1 MTDYLRTPDT
11 LRDTLLGALVGL
23 ARSTSSEPKT
33 ENTDAVLNAGLRL
46 AAQPDAPAETLQR
59 MLDITRAEKHAVA
72 PNCATCAMPCGN
84 TKDYDLTRLR
94 SAAPAVRQRKLR
106 LAPGGVCPAAVQAAA
121 GRVLPGC
128 TAPGCRRAAGHLPG
142 PVRLFRGLGRRTSGP
157 GDRTDRKALSPVK
170 SARRTR
176 RIYPICFSPKY
187 KTVSG
192 RKSLI
197 SAGKPEFPLPGRLP
211 ERFFALQ
218 ILFPAGFAR
227 FFWKKAL
234 QTNHKKLLYK

>member
-1 MTDYLRTPDT
+1 MTDYLRTPDTPADT

-106 LAPGGVCPAAVQAAA
+106 LLQAVFRLAAQHPDADVQLAIYR
-121 GRVLPGC
+121 G
-128 TAPGCRRAAGHLPG
+128 
-142 PVRLFRGLGRRTSGP
+142 LFRGLGRRTSGP
-157 GDRTDRKALSPVK
+157 GDRTDRKALPPVK

-197 SAGKPEFPLPGRLP
+197 SAGKPEFPVPGRLP

-234 QTNHKKLLYK
+234 QTNRKKLLYK

>member
-1 MTDYLRTPDT
+1 MTDYLRTPDTPADT

-46 AAQPDAPAETLQR
+46 AAQ
-59 MLDITRAEKHAVA
+59 
-72 PNCATCAMPCGN
+72 C
-84 TKDYDLTRLR
+84 
-94 SAAPAVRQRKLR
+94 SARR
-106 LAPGGVCPAAVQAAA
+106 PAAQAAAAA
-121 GRVLPGC
+121 GRVPPGR

-157 GDRTDRKALSPVK
+157 GDRTDRKALPPVK

-187 KTVSG
+187 KTVSD

-197 SAGKPEFPLPGRLP
+197 SAGKPEFPVPGRLP

-234 QTNHKKLLYK
+234 QTNRKKLLYK

>member
-1 MTDYLRTPDT
+1 MTDYLRTPDAPADT

-59 MLDITRAEKHAVA
+59 PYPAAQ
-72 PNCATCAMPCGN
+72 C
-84 TKDYDLTRLR
+84 
-94 SAAPAVRQRKLR
+94 SAR
-106 LAPGGVCPAAVQAAA
+106 CPAAQAAAAA

-157 GDRTDRKALSPVK
+157 SDRTDRKALPPVK
-170 SARRTR
+170 SACRTR

-234 QTNHKKLLYK
+234 QTNRKKLLYK

>member
-1 MTDYLRTPDT
+1 MTDYLRTPDTPADT

-46 AAQPDAPAETLQR
+46 AAQPDTPAETLQR

-84 TKDYDLTRLR
+84 TKDYDLTRLC
-94 SAAPAVRQRKLR
+94 SAR
-106 LAPGGVCPAAVQAAA
+106 CPAAQAAAAA

-157 GDRTDRKALSPVK
+157 GDRTDRKSLPPVK

-211 ERFFALQ
+211 EHFFALQ

-234 QTNHKKLLYK
+234 QTNRKKLLYK

>member
-1 MTDYLRTPDT
+1 
-11 LRDTLLGALVGL
+11 
-23 ARSTSSEPKT
+23 
-33 ENTDAVLNAGLRL
+33 
-46 AAQPDAPAETLQR
+46 
-59 MLDITRAEKHAVA
+59 
-72 PNCATCAMPCGN
+72 
-84 TKDYDLTRLR
+84 
-94 SAAPAVRQRKLR
+94 
-106 LAPGGVCPAAVQAAA
+106 
-121 GRVLPGC
+121 LP
-128 TAPGCRRAAGHLPG
+128 
-142 PVRLFRGLGRRTSGP
+142 
-157 GDRTDRKALSPVK
+157 PVK

-192 RKSLI
+192 RESLI

-234 QTNHKKLLYK
+234 QTNRKKLLYK

>member
-1 MTDYLRTPDT
+1 MTDYLRTPDTPADT

-94 SAAPAVRQRKLR
+94 SAAPAVRQR
-106 LAPGGVCPAAVQAAA
+106 
-121 GRVLPGC
+121 GC
-128 TAPGCRRAAGHLPG
+128 CRPCSAWLHSTRMPTCSWPFTGACSPF
-142 PVRLFRGLGRRTSGP
+142 PRTG
-157 GDRTDRKALSPVK
+157 TK
-170 SARRTR
+170 SFWTR
-176 RIYPICFSPKY
+176 
-187 KTVSG
+187 
-192 RKSLI
+192 
-197 SAGKPEFPLPGRLP
+197 
-211 ERFFALQ
+211 
-218 ILFPAGFAR
+218 
-227 FFWKKAL
+227 
-234 QTNHKKLLYK
+234 

>member
-1 MTDYLRTPDT
+1 MTDYLRTPDTPADT

-94 SAAPAVRQRKLR
+94 SAAP
-106 LAPGGVCPAAVQAAA
+106 
-121 GRVLPGC
+121 
-128 TAPGCRRAAGHLPG
+128 GCRRAAGHLPG

-157 GDRTDRKALSPVK
+157 GDRTDRKALPPVK

-197 SAGKPEFPLPGRLP
+197 SAGKPEFPVPGRLP

-234 QTNHKKLLYK
+234 QTNRKKLLYK

>member
-1 MTDYLRTPDT
+1 MTDYLRTPDTPADT

-72 PNCATCAMPCGN
+72 PQLCH
-84 TKDYDLTRLR
+84 LR
-94 SAAPAVRQRKLR
+94 HALRQHKGLRPYPAAQCSAR
-106 LAPGGVCPAAVQAAA
+106 CPAAQAAAAA

-128 TAPGCRRAAGHLPG
+128 TASGCRRAAGHLPG

-157 GDRTDRKALSPVK
+157 GDRTDRKALPPVK

-197 SAGKPEFPLPGRLP
+197 SAGKPEFPVPGRLP

-234 QTNHKKLLYK
+234 QTNRKKLLYK

>member
-1 MTDYLRTPDT
+1 MTDYLRTPDTPADT

-84 TKDYDLTRLR
+84 TKDYDLTQLR

-106 LAPGGVCPAAVQAAA
+106 LLQAVFCLAAQHPDADVQLAIYRGLFAFSEDWDEELLDPVIAQTEKLCRRETGISAPRTAA
-121 GRVLPGC
+121 GTFLCIADPVS
-128 TAPGCRRAAGHLPG
+128 CRFCEIFLE
-142 PVRLFRGLGRRTSGP
+142 
-157 GDRTDRKALSPVK
+157 K
-170 SARRTR
+170 
-176 RIYPICFSPKY
+176 
-187 KTVSG
+187 
-192 RKSLI
+192 
-197 SAGKPEFPLPGRLP
+197 
-211 ERFFALQ
+211 
-218 ILFPAGFAR
+218 GF
-227 FFWKKAL
+227 
-234 QTNHKKLLYK
+234 TNEPQKIII

>member
-1 MTDYLRTPDT
+1 MTDYLRTPDTPAGT

-106 LAPGGVCPAAVQAAA
+106 LLQAVFCLAAQHPDADVQLAIYRGLFAFSEDWDEELLDPVIAQTEKLAA
-121 GRVLPGC
+121 GKICTPHTPHLPDLFLSEVQNCLRSEIPDFCRETGIS
-128 TAPGCRRAAGHLPG
+128 APRTAAGTFLCIAD
-142 PVRLFRGLGRRTSGP
+142 PVS
-157 GDRTDRKALSPVK
+157 
-170 SARRTR
+170 
-176 RIYPICFSPKY
+176 C
-187 KTVSG
+187 
-192 RKSLI
+192 
-197 SAGKPEFPLPGRLP
+197 
-211 ERFFALQ
+211 RFCEIFLEK
-218 ILFPAGFAR
+218 GF
-227 FFWKKAL
+227 
-234 QTNHKKLLYK
+234 TNEPQKIII

>member
-1 MTDYLRTPDT
+1 MTDYLRTPDTPADT

-106 LAPGGVCPAAVQAAA
+106 LLQAVFCLAAQHPDADVQLAIY
-121 GRVLPGC
+121 
-128 TAPGCRRAAGHLPG
+128 
-142 PVRLFRGLGRRTSGP
+142 RGLFAFSE
-157 GDRTDRKALSPVK
+157 DWDEELLDPVIAQTEK
-170 SARRTR
+170 L
-176 RIYPICFSPKY
+176 C
-187 KTVSG
+187 VSG

-197 SAGKPEFPLPGRLP
+197 SAGKPEFPVPGRLP

-234 QTNHKKLLYK
+234 QMNRKKLLYK